1 MIKYLQ
7 WLCIF
12 GVWGPLAAIAMWFA
26 LTSLSA
32 STGGWGQAVLG
43 MLLVGVSAHALAVSS
58 LVGICLLAI
67 GRSPRVLATSL
78 SAIIGGLVSALLLS
92 RIYFGIGV

>member
-67 GRSPRVLATSL
+67 GRSPRVLATLL
-78 SAIIGGLVSALLLS
+78 SAVTGGLVSAFLLS